1 MSSSNNDKVQLYIHY
16 ALFQASN
23 QRQLNTLLSYK
34 AGGGIEIMKTK
45 SPEECSICR
54 NVKIYIYGMK
64 LKNPEITTSFWMSM
78 FICWLF

>member
-1 MSSSNNDKVQLYIHY
+1 MFFIRKFPSKSAWGYGSRMSSSNNDKVQLYIHY

-45 SPEECSICR
+45 VQK
-54 NVKIYIYGMK
+54 NVQFAEM
-64 LKNPEITTSFWMSM
+64 
-78 FICWLF
+78 